1 MTSNGEGPLKLTGH
15 RELRVWQNAMSLVRD
30 VYTVTKVF
38 PIEEQFGLISQ
49 LRRAAVSVPSN
60 IAEGAA
66 RTSKR
71 EFAQFL
77 SVARGSL
84 AEVETQILIAK
95 DLGYLVHDEEILAA
109 ISGLLRSISALMR
122 SLKK

>member
-1 MTSNGEGPLKLTGH
+1 M
-15 RELRVWQNAMSLVRD
+15 ALVRKIY
-30 VYTVTKVF
+30 VVTRNF
-38 PIEEQFGLISQ
+38 PKDEQYGLISQ
-49 LRRAAVSVPSN
+49 LRRAADSVPSN

-95 DLGYLVHDEEILAA
+95 DLDYLTEEESILA
-109 ISGLLRSISALMR
+109 SVSDLLRSISALMK
-122 SLKK
+122 SIEK

>member
-1 MTSNGEGPLKLTGH
+1 MTSTNLPKLTGH
-15 RELRVWQNAMSLVRD
+15 RDLRVWQDAMTLVRT
-30 VYTVTKVF
+30 VYIFTRDF
-38 PIEEQFGLISQ
+38 PKDEQYGLSSQ

-95 DLGYLVHDEEILAA
+95 DLGYLTEDEGLLASVSA
-109 ISGLLRSISALMR
+109 LLRSISALMK
-122 SLKK
+122 SLEK

>member
-1 MTSNGEGPLKLTGH
+1 MT
-15 RELRVWQNAMSLVRD
+15 LVRKIY
-30 VYTVTKVF
+30 VVTRDF
-38 PIEEQFGLISQ
+38 PKDEQYGLTSQ

-95 DLGYLVHDEEILAA
+95 DLGYLTEEEGILAS
-109 ISGLLRSISALMR
+109 ISDLLRSISALMK
-122 SLKK
+122 SLEQ

>member
-1 MTSNGEGPLKLTGH
+1 MTNTNPPKLTGH
-15 RELRVWQNAMSLVRD
+15 RDLRVWQDAMTLVRKIY
-30 VYTVTKVF
+30 VVTRNF
-38 PIEEQFGLISQ
+38 PKDEQYGLISQ

-60 IAEGAA
+60 VAEGAA
-66 RTSKR
+66 RISKR

-95 DLGYLVHDEEILAA
+95 DLGYLTEDEGILA
-109 ISGLLRSISALMR
+109 SVSDLLRSISALMK
-122 SLKK
+122 SIEK

>member
-1 MTSNGEGPLKLTGH
+1 MT
-15 RELRVWQNAMSLVRD
+15 LVRAI
-30 VYTVTKVF
+30 YIVTRDFAKD
-38 PIEEQFGLISQ
+38 EQYGLSSQ
-49 LRRAAVSVPSN
+49 LRRAVVSVPSN

-84 AEVETQILIAK
+84 AEVETQILIAR
-95 DLGYLVHDEEILAA
+95 DLDYLTEEERILA
-109 ISGLLRSISALMR
+109 SVSDLMRSISALMK
-122 SLKK
+122 SLAK

>member
-1 MTSNGEGPLKLTGH
+1 MT
-15 RELRVWQNAMSLVRD
+15 LVRAI
-30 VYTVTKVF
+30 YIVTRDF
-38 PIEEQFGLISQ
+38 PKDEQYGLSSQ
-49 LRRAAVSVPSN
+49 LRRAVVSVPSN

-84 AEVETQILIAK
+84 AEVETQILIAR
-95 DLGYLVHDEEILAA
+95 DLDYLTEEERILA
-109 ISGLLRSISALMR
+109 SVSDLMRSISALMKA
-122 SLKK
+122 LAK